1 MKIQI
6 VWLCLLFLALCAPSK
21 GQISDSAY
29 TTQVELLAK
38 KQGKWEKRLLRHRLQ
53 LTTTPD
59 GKTDLKA
66 HPVSNIKNLRFSLIL
81 EENGV
86 KQKVKPKQ
94 VVQTILS
101 RPAALPLAT
110 KLSMDEQT
118 YEKNQQKYNDDL
130 LGFTTGKR
138 ASRWVYSQWITLAQ
152 WEAAATPS
160 EISVLVK
167 RPFRKVARLTL
178 EELRTISLPYLPTL
192 SNIEC
197 VPIDRFFELR
207 KLKGYGIDKITYQP
221 YTGHDQDILKRRQRI
236 YFPKNKYEP
245 ESVSIDSLRK
255 YLNDNDLSILK
266 ADFYG
271 YSSLEGDSL
280 LNRNLQEK
288 RASFLY
294 KMLDEMSS
302 DPVEADSIGFDD
314 GYEALVAL
322 AKKNSIK
329 WLQAMP
335 KAQLKDTLQKDSLLL
350 ARLEPLLQQS
360 RKAEL
365 QLVLAKRL
373 NKEERIDK
381 AFRVLNQTAYRV
393 VATRSGHIST
403 IDQQRVS
410 GILHYLFRI
419 YVGDEITSD
428 ELVYA
433 VNAAPNAPFVRVLF
447 MYMFIEQ
454 FERKRP
460 IQVDSLVWHN
470 KLAEFDLD
478 RLFEAA
484 NEDII
489 ALLYS
494 KTMAA
499 NTKAMLNGMAVDLQY
514 YTFKY
519 IINGS
524 LSPSVLCRFSYPN
537 TPGFYALKLN
547 HYAFLQQLPPN
558 LAAGVN
564 CYSGRSYEYSY
575 KGANHR
581 FRSTEVEGLAERLEQ
596 SAATY
601 QSTVENGNL
610 EPPSFYKG
618 FYSDYYFFLKVLF
631 INEDETMLRLV
642 NQSDQLL
649 EFDLYHFIDYQVESF
664 DPVHNFWLDEDIPI
678 QKMQELVRRLARD
691 PGRLCPV
698 LIENISLSF
707 YLKTLY
713 YLNNYYDPTSPYHMA
728 LARDALSYISSYYRN
743 KKAFMT
749 PELEN
754 LIQRQINFFH
764 LMPGTKD
771 ISEYAI
777 D

>member
-1 MKIQI
+1 MRIQTA
-6 VWLCLLFLALCAPSK
+6 WLCLLFLALCIPSK
-21 GQISDSAY
+21 GQISDYSHI
-29 TTQVELLAK
+29 TRVELLAK

-53 LTTTPD
+53 LTTTTD
-59 GKTDLKA
+59 SKTELKA
-66 HPVSNIKNLRFSLIL
+66 HPVSNIKNLRFAFIL
-81 EENGV
+81 EKKSA
-86 KQKVKPKQ
+86 KQKVTKKQ
-94 VVQTILS
+94 VIQTILS
-101 RPAALPLAT
+101 QQAELPTAT
-110 KLSMDEQT
+110 TLTLDEQT
-118 YEKNQQKYNDDL
+118 TEITQQKYRDDL
-130 LGFTTGKR
+130 LNFAMGKR
-138 ASRWVYSQWITLAQ
+138 PSRWVYSQWVTIAQ
-152 WEAAATPS
+152 WEGAVVPS

-167 RPFRKVARLTL
+167 RPFRKVAKLTL
-178 EELRTISLPYLPTL
+178 EELPTISLPYLPTL
-192 SNIEC
+192 SNVEC
-197 VPIDRFFELR
+197 VAIDRFFELR

-221 YTGHDQDILKRRQRI
+221 YTGHDRDILKRRQRI

-294 KMLDEMSS
+294 EMLNEMSS

-322 AKKNSIK
+322 AKKNSIR
-329 WLQAMP
+329 WLQTMP

-350 ARLEPLLQQS
+350 ASLEPLLQQS

-381 AFRVLNQTAYRV
+381 AFRVMNQAAYRV
-393 VATRSGHIST
+393 IDTRSGHINT
-403 IDQQRVS
+403 IEQQRVS

-419 YVGDEITSD
+419 YVGNEITSD
-428 ELVYA
+428 NLVYA
-433 VNAAPNAPFVRVLF
+433 VNAAPNATFVRVLF
-447 MYMFIEQ
+447 MYMLIEQ

-460 IQVDSLVWHN
+460 IQVDSSVWHS
-470 KLAEFDLD
+470 KLAEFDRD

-489 ALLYS
+489 SFLYS

-519 IINGS
+519 IMNGS
-524 LSPSVLCRFSYPN
+524 LTPSVLCRFSYPN

-547 HYAFLQQLPPN
+547 HYAFLQQLPSN
-558 LAAGVN
+558 LAAGVS

-581 FRSTEVEGLAERLEQ
+581 FRSTDVDGLAERLEQ

-601 QSTVENGNL
+601 QSTLENGNL

-618 FYSDYYFFLKVLF
+618 SYSDYYFFLKILF
-631 INEDETMLRLV
+631 INEDETMLSLV

-649 EFDLYHFIDYQVESF
+649 EFDLYHFIDYQLESF
-664 DPVHNFWLDEDIPI
+664 DPLRNFWLDEDIPI

-707 YLKTLY
+707 YLKSLY
-713 YLNNYYDPTSPYHMA
+713 YLNNYYDPTSPDHMA

-749 PELEN
+749 PELN
-754 LIQRQINFFH
+754 TLIQRQINFFH